1 MDQPGIIRDLLFWLD
16 NNLEKPLSL
25 DNVAAKS
32 GYSKWHLQRMFKYV
46 TGQAIGTYIRKRRL
60 TKAAIALR
68 MTNQPI
74 LEIALQYHFDSQQ
87 TFTRAFKRQYQLTP
101 AYYRRLKN
109 WDTSGLCPP
118 IDLSTQKQFDI
129 TFVTL
134 PKRTLFGLTREYS
147 STLEELAQTHFRLCR
162 EYWFDYLVDINKL
175 PTKLYGLH
183 NIIPSKKNDDE
194 QNVFYTTAIDKND
207 VSEKIKG
214 EPITIEET
222 HYVQFSYKGPV
233 SGYPNFVIKMY
244 SSILP
249 KLQLIITNSYRL
261 EIFHSQADWR
271 NKKRDD
277 DITNDILTIDYL
289 IPIMQIPASL

>member
-1 MDQPGIIRDLLFWLD
+1 MDQPGIIRDLLVWIDSNLD
-16 NNLEKPLSL
+16 RPLSL

-32 GYSKWHLQRMFKYV
+32 GYSKWHLQRMFKDV

-118 IDLSTQKQFDI
+118 IDLSTQKDLDVEFI
-129 TFVTL
+129 TL
-134 PKRTLFGLTREYS
+134 PNRTLFGATREYS
-147 STLEELAQTHFRLCR
+147 STLEQLAQVHFELCK
-162 EYWFDYLVDINKL
+162 EFWFDYLADVNKL
-175 PTKLYGLH
+175 PSKLYGLH
-183 NIIPSKKNDDE
+183 HIIPSKKNDDE
-194 QNVFYTTAIDKND
+194 QNVFYTTAIDLND
-207 VSEKIKG
+207 ASEKIKG

-222 HYVQFSYKGPV
+222 HYVKFSYYGPV
-233 SGYPNFVIKMY
+233 SGYPRFIKKIY
-244 SSILP
+244 SAILP
-249 KLQLIITNSYRL
+249 RLQLIITNSYRM
-261 EIFHSQADWR
+261 EIFQPQVEWN
-271 NKKRDD
+271 NKKRED
-277 DITNDILTIDYL
+277 DIKNDLVIINYL
-289 IPIMQIPASL
+289 IPIMHIPES